1 VPKTWKPRPASR
13 AAVAAPIPE
22 DAPVTSTLCPMR
34 SSPVRAAMLPP
45 AARRRRR
52 GGTALLRA
60 RFAIAALLVLA
71 LALACREP
79 AQDGPAASGETI
91 FLAIGGET
99 FTLEL
104 ALDPATRQR
113 GLSGRRGLPRNGG
126 MLFAFGSPR
135 PLAMVMRDC
144 PEPIDVAFLDGEGR
158 VVALHAMLPE
168 PPRREGESAV
178 AYERR
183 LPEYPSAAPA
193 QFAIEVAG
201 GRLAELGVEVGT
213 RLRFDAA
220 ALARRAR

>member
-1 VPKTWKPRPASR
+1 
-13 AAVAAPIPE
+13 
-22 DAPVTSTLCPMR
+22 
-34 SSPVRAAMLPP
+34 ML
-45 AARRRRR
+45 
-52 GGTALLRA
+52 
-60 RFAIAALLVLA
+60 AILA

-79 AQDGPAASGETI
+79 AHEAPAAAGETI

-99 FTLEL
+99 FALEL

-113 GLSGRRGLPRNGG
+113 GLSGRTGLARNGG

-158 VVALHAMLPE
+158 VVALHGMLPE
-168 PPRREGESAV
+168 PPRRDGESALE
-178 AYERR
+178 YERR
-183 LPEYPSAAPA
+183 LPEYPSRAPA

-201 GRLAELGVEVGT
+201 GRLAQVGVRVGT